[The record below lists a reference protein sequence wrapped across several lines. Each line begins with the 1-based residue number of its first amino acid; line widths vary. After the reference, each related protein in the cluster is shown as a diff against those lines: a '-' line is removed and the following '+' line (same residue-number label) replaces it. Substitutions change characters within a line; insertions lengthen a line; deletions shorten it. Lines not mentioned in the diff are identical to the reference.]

1 MLLFSRGTDKV
12 KCNVLSS
19 KDRLMENVNLQG
31 RLGSQDHKMVEFKI
45 LRAVRKVFWTSGE

>member
-12 KCNVLSS
+12 KCYVLSS